1 MDLQTLYAMQ
11 DRLNKRIRT
20 EHHLENENLLIE
32 QIVALEVE
40 LGELANETRCFKYW
54 SQKPPAPR
62 EVILEEYVD
71 GLHFILSLGIE
82 MGFHHEELNLDLDH
96 QETSLVEQFQIVF
109 DKVSELNKKRN
120 LHSYEQLFSAFLQ
133 LGRLLG
139 FEKEEMT
146 EAYFE
151 KNKVNHQR
159 QDEGY

>member
-1 MDLQTLYAMQ
+1 MDLRTLYAMQ
-11 DRLNKRIRT
+11 DRLNKRIRA
-20 EHHLENENLLIE
+20 EHHLESDNLLTE

-82 MGFHHEELNLDLDH
+82 LGFHEREIQFAYEQEEA
-96 QETSLVEQFQIVF
+96 SLVEQFQIVF
-109 DKVSELNKKRN
+109 DKITELNQERN
-120 LHSYEQLFSAFLQ
+120 FKTYEELFSSFMH
-133 LGRLLG
+133 LGKLLG
-139 FEKEEMT
+139 FEKKEIT